1 MKMEESKT
9 FFGTDFTDYT
19 VKTGGIPQSVKTGL
33 RDDHH
38 PPSAEAGLK
47 KRDPPFLEKPKG
59 LAVKSV
65 CQAMPDPCPKIL
77 FSN

>member
-19 VKTGGIPQSVKTGL
+19 VKTQGISLNPVKTGL
-33 RDDHH
+33 RDAHH

-47 KRDPPFLEKPKG
+47 KRDYP
-59 LAVKSV
+59 
-65 CQAMPDPCPKIL
+65 
-77 FSN
+77 

>member
-19 VKTGGIPQSVKTGL
+19 VKTGGFPQSRHR
-33 RDDHH
+33 RDARH

-47 KRDPPFLEKPKG
+47 KGITREIRVSG
-59 LAVKSV
+59 YA
-65 CQAMPDPCPKIL
+65 
-77 FSN
+77 